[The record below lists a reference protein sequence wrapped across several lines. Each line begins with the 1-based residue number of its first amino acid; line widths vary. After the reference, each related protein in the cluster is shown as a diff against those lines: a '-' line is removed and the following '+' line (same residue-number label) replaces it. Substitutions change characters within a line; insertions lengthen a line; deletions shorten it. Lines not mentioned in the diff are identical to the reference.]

1 MPNSHCKVQ
10 DTFEAWL
17 AFTEAVPGAMQTD
30 WHSSTPEVSNL
41 TTLCKVCVDAYLRRY
56 NGLSISYRYTPPTYI
71 LSSGSC
77 MDIPFELQFDLTTFM
92 QVIFIDLVL
101 SGDNAII
108 IGMAAA
114 SLPPALRRKAIVW
127 GIALAVVLRVVLAAL
142 TVYLL
147 TITGL
152 KLVGGLLLFV
162 VCYQL
167 WKDLRSDGEDEV
179 GSEDVTAASDAEG
192 AEETSLLSPM
202 FIRAM
207 LTIIVADVSMSL
219 DNVLGVAG
227 AAKDNVQ
234 MLVFGLVLSIVLMA
248 IGANLVA
255 RMLNRYQWIG
265 YIGLAVIVWVAGEMT
280 YIGTIEV
287 YDYLRA

>member
-1 MPNSHCKVQ
+1 MEFITN
-10 DTFEAWL
+10 F
-17 AFTEAVPGAMQTD
+17 
-30 WHSSTPEVSNL
+30 
-41 TTLCKVCVDAYLRRY
+41 
-56 NGLSISYRYTPPTYI
+56 
-71 LSSGSC
+71 
-77 MDIPFELQFDLTTFM
+77 QFDLTIFM
-92 QVIFIDLVL
+92 QVVFIDLIL

-114 SLPPALRRKAIVW
+114 ALPAGLRQKAIVW
-127 GIALAVVLRVVLAAL
+127 GIALAVILRIVLAAL

-147 TITGL
+147 SISGL

-167 WKDLRSDGEDEV
+167 WKDLASAGHEDS
-179 GSEDVTAASDAEG
+179 G
-192 AEETSLLSPM
+192 EETGNQDDGTGDAKDSGIMSPI
-202 FIRAM
+202 FLRAM
-207 LTIIVADVSMSL
+207 ATIIIADVSMSL

-227 AAKDNVQ
+227 AAKDNVG
-234 MLVFGLVLSIVLMA
+234 MLVFGLVLSIILMA

-280 YIGTIEV
+280 YVGIVEV
-287 YDYLRA
+287 HEYFNA

>member
-1 MPNSHCKVQ
+1 
-10 DTFEAWL
+10 
-17 AFTEAVPGAMQTD
+17 
-30 WHSSTPEVSNL
+30 
-41 TTLCKVCVDAYLRRY
+41 
-56 NGLSISYRYTPPTYI
+56 
-71 LSSGSC
+71 
-77 MDIPFELQFDLTTFM
+77 MDMPFEIQFDLTTFM

-114 SLPPALRRKAIVW
+114 SLPPALRQKAIVW
-127 GIALAVVLRVVLAAL
+127 GIALAVILRVVLAAL

-167 WKDLRSDGEDEV
+167 WKDLRSDGEEEQ
-179 GSEDVTAASDAEG
+179 SQEDAAEDGEAGDAEEAG
-192 AEETSLLSPM
+192 IFSPM
-202 FIRAM
+202 FMRAM
-207 LTIIVADVSMSL
+207 ATIIIADVSMSL

-227 AAKDNVQ
+227 AAKDNVS

-248 IGANLVA
+248 VGANLVA

-280 YIGTIEV
+280 YVGTIEV
-287 YDYLRA
+287 YEYLRA

>member
-1 MPNSHCKVQ
+1 
-10 DTFEAWL
+10 
-17 AFTEAVPGAMQTD
+17 
-30 WHSSTPEVSNL
+30 
-41 TTLCKVCVDAYLRRY
+41 
-56 NGLSISYRYTPPTYI
+56 
-71 LSSGSC
+71 
-77 MDIPFELQFDLTTFM
+77 MDIPFEIQFDLTTFM
-92 QVIFIDLVL
+92 QVVFIDLVL

-114 SLPPALRRKAIVW
+114 SLPPALRQKAIVW

-147 TITGL
+147 SITGL
-152 KLVGGLLLFV
+152 KLVGGVLLFV

-167 WKDLRSDGEDEV
+167 WKDLRSD
-179 GSEDVTAASDAEG
+179 SEEKQSQKEKTAETGAEDAETAG
-192 AEETSLLSPM
+192 IFSPM
-202 FIRAM
+202 FMRAM
-207 LTIIVADVSMSL
+207 ATIIVADVSMSL

-248 IGANLVA
+248 VDANLGA
-255 RMLNRYQWIG
+255 RLLHRYQWIG

-280 YIGTIEV
+280 YVGTVEV
-287 YDYLRA
+287 YEHLRA

>member
-1 MPNSHCKVQ
+1 
-10 DTFEAWL
+10 
-17 AFTEAVPGAMQTD
+17 
-30 WHSSTPEVSNL
+30 
-41 TTLCKVCVDAYLRRY
+41 
-56 NGLSISYRYTPPTYI
+56 
-71 LSSGSC
+71 
-77 MDIPFELQFDLTTFM
+77 MDFITNFQFDLTTFM
-92 QVIFIDLVL
+92 QVVFIDLVL

-114 SLPPALRRKAIVW
+114 ALPAELRKKAIVW
-127 GIALAVVLRVVLAAL
+127 GIALAVILRIVLAAM

-147 TITGL
+147 SITGL
-152 KLVGGLLLFV
+152 KLAGGLLLFV

-167 WKDLRSDGEDEV
+167 WRDLTSGGHEE
-179 GSEDVTAASDAEG
+179 GGEG
-192 AEETSLLSPM
+192 AETQEDDSAAAIDNSIMSPM
-202 FIRAM
+202 FLRAM
-207 LTIIVADVSMSL
+207 ATIIVADVSMSL

-227 AAKDNVQ
+227 AAKDNVG

-280 YIGTIEV
+280 YVGIVEV
-287 YDYLRA
+287 HEYLNA

>member
-1 MPNSHCKVQ
+1 
-10 DTFEAWL
+10 
-17 AFTEAVPGAMQTD
+17 
-30 WHSSTPEVSNL
+30 
-41 TTLCKVCVDAYLRRY
+41 
-56 NGLSISYRYTPPTYI
+56 
-71 LSSGSC
+71 

>member
-1 MPNSHCKVQ
+1 
-10 DTFEAWL
+10 
-17 AFTEAVPGAMQTD
+17 
-30 WHSSTPEVSNL
+30 
-41 TTLCKVCVDAYLRRY
+41 
-56 NGLSISYRYTPPTYI
+56 
-71 LSSGSC
+71 

-92 QVIFIDLVL
+92 QVVFIDLVL

-114 SLPPALRRKAIVW
+114 ALPPALRQKAIVW
-127 GIALAVVLRVVLAAL
+127 GIALAVILRVVLAAL

-167 WKDLRSDGEDEV
+167 WRDLRGGGHDEAGAGSDDGDGEADDSDSV
-179 GSEDVTAASDAEG
+179 GL
-192 AEETSLLSPM
+192 TSPIFL
-202 FIRAM
+202 RAM

-248 IGANLVA
+248 VGANLVA

-280 YIGTIEV
+280 YVGGVEV
-287 YDYLRA
+287 WEYWRA

>member
-1 MPNSHCKVQ
+1 MDMP
-10 DTFEAWL
+10 
-17 AFTEAVPGAMQTD
+17 
-30 WHSSTPEVSNL
+30 
-41 TTLCKVCVDAYLRRY
+41 
-56 NGLSISYRYTPPTYI
+56 
-71 LSSGSC
+71 
-77 MDIPFELQFDLTTFM
+77 FDLNFDLATFM

-114 SLPPALRRKAIVW
+114 SLPPALRQKAIVW
-127 GIALAVVLRVVLAAL
+127 GIALAVILRIVLAAL

-147 TITGL
+147 SITGL

-167 WKDLRSDGEDEV
+167 WKDLRSGAEDEQ
-179 GSEDVTAASDAEG
+179 SQADALNDSDAENAG
-192 AEETSLLSPM
+192 RVSIFSPM

-207 LTIIVADVSMSL
+207 ATIIVADVSMSL

-234 MLVFGLVLSIVLMA
+234 MLVFGLILSIVLMA
-248 IGANLVA
+248 VGANLVA
-255 RMLNRYQWIG
+255 RLLNKYQWIG

-280 YIGTIEV
+280 YVGTNEV
-287 YDYLRA
+287 YEYLRI

>member
-1 MPNSHCKVQ
+1 
-10 DTFEAWL
+10 
-17 AFTEAVPGAMQTD
+17 
-30 WHSSTPEVSNL
+30 
-41 TTLCKVCVDAYLRRY
+41 
-56 NGLSISYRYTPPTYI
+56 
-71 LSSGSC
+71 
-77 MDIPFELQFDLTTFM
+77 MDIPFEIQFDLTTFM
-92 QVIFIDLVL
+92 QVVFIDLVL

-114 SLPPALRRKAIVW
+114 SLPPALRQKAIVW

-147 TITGL
+147 SITGL
-152 KLVGGLLLFV
+152 KLVGGVLLFV

-167 WKDLRSDGEDEV
+167 WQDLRSD
-179 GSEDVTAASDAEG
+179 SEEKQSQKEKTAETGAEDAETAG
-192 AEETSLLSPM
+192 IFSPM
-202 FIRAM
+202 FMRAM
-207 LTIIVADVSMSL
+207 ATIIVADVSMSL

-248 IGANLVA
+248 VGANLVA
-255 RMLNRYQWIG
+255 RLLHRYQWIG

-280 YIGTIEV
+280 YVGTVEV
-287 YDYLRA
+287 YEHLRA

>member
-1 MPNSHCKVQ
+1 
-10 DTFEAWL
+10 
-17 AFTEAVPGAMQTD
+17 
-30 WHSSTPEVSNL
+30 
-41 TTLCKVCVDAYLRRY
+41 
-56 NGLSISYRYTPPTYI
+56 
-71 LSSGSC
+71 
-77 MDIPFELQFDLTTFM
+77 MDIPFQLQFDLTTFM
-92 QVIFIDLVL
+92 QVVFIDLVL

-114 SLPPALRRKAIVW
+114 ALPPALRQKAIVW
-127 GIALAVVLRVVLAAL
+127 GIALAVILRVILAAL

-147 TITGL
+147 TIIGL

-167 WKDLRSDGEDEV
+167 WKDLRSAGHDESESDGASQDSD
-179 GSEDVTAASDAEG
+179 SEDAETAG
-192 AEETSLLSPM
+192 ILSPM

-227 AAKDNVQ
+227 AAKDNIQ

-248 IGANLVA
+248 VGANLVA

-265 YIGLAVIVWVAGEMT
+265 FIGLAVIVWVAGDMT
-280 YIGTIEV
+280 YEGAVEV
-287 YDYLRA
+287 YEYLRA

>member
-1 MPNSHCKVQ
+1 
-10 DTFEAWL
+10 
-17 AFTEAVPGAMQTD
+17 
-30 WHSSTPEVSNL
+30 
-41 TTLCKVCVDAYLRRY
+41 
-56 NGLSISYRYTPPTYI
+56 
-71 LSSGSC
+71 
-77 MDIPFELQFDLTTFM
+77 MDIPFQLQFDLTTFM
-92 QVIFIDLVL
+92 QVVFIDLVL

-114 SLPPALRRKAIVW
+114 ALPSALRQKAIVW
-127 GIALAVVLRVVLAAL
+127 GIALAVILRVVLAAL

-147 TITGL
+147 TIIGL

-167 WKDLRSDGEDEV
+167 WNDLRASGHDEQESDSASQDGKDE
-179 GSEDVTAASDAEG
+179 EAANAG
-192 AEETSLLSPM
+192 ILSPM

-227 AAKDNVQ
+227 AAKDNIQ

-248 IGANLVA
+248 AGANLVA
-255 RMLNRYQWIG
+255 RLLNRYQWIG

-280 YIGTIEV
+280 FVGTIEV
-287 YDYLRA
+287 FEYLRA

>member
-1 MPNSHCKVQ
+1 
-10 DTFEAWL
+10 
-17 AFTEAVPGAMQTD
+17 
-30 WHSSTPEVSNL
+30 
-41 TTLCKVCVDAYLRRY
+41 
-56 NGLSISYRYTPPTYI
+56 
-71 LSSGSC
+71 
-77 MDIPFELQFDLTTFM
+77 MDIGFNLQFDLTTFM

-114 SLPPALRRKAIVW
+114 SLPPALRQKAIVW
-127 GIALAVVLRVVLAAL
+127 GIALAVILRIVLAAL

-152 KLVGGLLLFV
+152 KLVGGLLLFI

-167 WKDLRSDGEDEV
+167 WKDLRKDGGEEEQADEAV
-179 GSEDVTAASDAEG
+179 EDAETVDG
-192 AEETSLLSPM
+192 AEAGIFSPM
-202 FIRAM
+202 FLRAM
-207 LTIIVADVSMSL
+207 LTIIIADVSMSL

-227 AAKDNVQ
+227 AAKDNVH

-248 IGANLVA
+248 VGANLVA

-280 YIGTIEV
+280 YVGTVEV
-287 YDYLRA
+287 YEYLRA

>member
-1 MPNSHCKVQ
+1 
-10 DTFEAWL
+10 
-17 AFTEAVPGAMQTD
+17 
-30 WHSSTPEVSNL
+30 
-41 TTLCKVCVDAYLRRY
+41 
-56 NGLSISYRYTPPTYI
+56 
-71 LSSGSC
+71 

-167 WKDLRSDGEDEV
+167 WKDLRSDGEDEI
-179 GSEDVTAASDAEG
+179 GSEDVTEASDAEG

>member
-1 MPNSHCKVQ
+1 
-10 DTFEAWL
+10 
-17 AFTEAVPGAMQTD
+17 
-30 WHSSTPEVSNL
+30 
-41 TTLCKVCVDAYLRRY
+41 
-56 NGLSISYRYTPPTYI
+56 
-71 LSSGSC
+71 
-77 MDIPFELQFDLTTFM
+77 MDIISHLQFDLTTFM
-92 QVIFIDLVL
+92 QVVFIDLVL

-114 SLPPALRRKAIVW
+114 ALPPKLRQKAIVW
-127 GIALAVVLRVVLAAL
+127 GIALAVILRIVLAAL

-147 TITGL
+147 SITGL

-162 VCYQL
+162 VGYQL
-167 WKDLRSDGEDEV
+167 WSDLRSNGHEEDEKH
-179 GSEDVTAASDAEG
+179 EG
-192 AEETSLLSPM
+192 AQADGATNADSAGVSSPM

-227 AAKDNVQ
+227 AAKDNIQ

-255 RMLNRYQWIG
+255 NLLNRYQWIG

-280 YIGTIEV
+280 FVGSIEV
-287 YDYLRA
+287 YEYLRA

>member
-1 MPNSHCKVQ
+1 MP
-10 DTFEAWL
+10 
-17 AFTEAVPGAMQTD
+17 
-30 WHSSTPEVSNL
+30 
-41 TTLCKVCVDAYLRRY
+41 
-56 NGLSISYRYTPPTYI
+56 
-71 LSSGSC
+71 
-77 MDIPFELQFDLTTFM
+77 FDLNFDLATFM

-114 SLPPALRRKAIVW
+114 SLPPALRQKAIVW
-127 GIALAVVLRVVLAAL
+127 GIALAVILRVVLAAL

-147 TITGL
+147 SITGL

-167 WKDLRSDGEDEV
+167 WKDLRSGAEDEQ
-179 GSEDVTAASDAEG
+179 SQADALNDSDAENAG
-192 AEETSLLSPM
+192 RVSIFSPM

-207 LTIIVADVSMSL
+207 ATIIVADVSMSL

-234 MLVFGLVLSIVLMA
+234 MLVFGLILSIVLMA
-248 IGANLVA
+248 VGANLVA
-255 RMLNRYQWIG
+255 RLLNKYQWIG

-280 YIGTIEV
+280 YVGTNEV
-287 YDYLRA
+287 YEYLRI

>member
-1 MPNSHCKVQ
+1 
-10 DTFEAWL
+10 
-17 AFTEAVPGAMQTD
+17 
-30 WHSSTPEVSNL
+30 
-41 TTLCKVCVDAYLRRY
+41 
-56 NGLSISYRYTPPTYI
+56 
-71 LSSGSC
+71 
-77 MDIPFELQFDLTTFM
+77 MDIISDFQFDLTTFM
-92 QVIFIDLVL
+92 QVVFIDLVL

-114 SLPPALRRKAIVW
+114 ALPPALRQKAIVW
-127 GIALAVVLRVVLAAL
+127 GIALAVILRIVLAAL

-167 WKDLRSDGEDEV
+167 WKDLASDGHEDSSEEA
-179 GSEDVTAASDAEG
+179 GSQDDDAAGTRDSG
-192 AEETSLLSPM
+192 VLSPM
-202 FIRAM
+202 FLRAM
-207 LTIIVADVSMSL
+207 ATIIVADVSMSL

-227 AAKDNVQ
+227 AAKDNVP

-248 IGANLVA
+248 AGANIVA

-280 YIGTIEV
+280 YHGFVEV
-287 YDYLRA
+287 HEYLSV

>member
-1 MPNSHCKVQ
+1 
-10 DTFEAWL
+10 
-17 AFTEAVPGAMQTD
+17 
-30 WHSSTPEVSNL
+30 
-41 TTLCKVCVDAYLRRY
+41 
-56 NGLSISYRYTPPTYI
+56 
-71 LSSGSC
+71 
-77 MDIPFELQFDLTTFM
+77 MDVPFEIQFDFTTFM
-92 QVIFIDLVL
+92 QVVFIDLVL

-114 SLPPALRRKAIVW
+114 ALPPALRKKAIVW
-127 GIALAVVLRVVLAAL
+127 GIALAVILRVVLAAL

-167 WKDLRSDGEDEV
+167 WKDLRSDGHEENSAADDERDD
-179 GSEDVTAASDAEG
+179 EAEG
-192 AEETSLLSPM
+192 ADDESLLSPM
-202 FIRAM
+202 FLRAM

-248 IGANLVA
+248 VGANLVA
-255 RMLNRYQWIG
+255 RLLNRYQWIG
-265 YIGLAVIVWVAGEMT
+265 YIGLAVIVWVACEMT
-280 YIGTIEV
+280 YVGGVEV
-287 YDYLRA
+287 WDYLRA

>member
-1 MPNSHCKVQ
+1 
-10 DTFEAWL
+10 
-17 AFTEAVPGAMQTD
+17 
-30 WHSSTPEVSNL
+30 
-41 TTLCKVCVDAYLRRY
+41 
-56 NGLSISYRYTPPTYI
+56 
-71 LSSGSC
+71 
-77 MDIPFELQFDLTTFM
+77 MDMPFELNFDLATFM

-114 SLPPALRRKAIVW
+114 SLPPALRQKAIVW
-127 GIALAVVLRVVLAAL
+127 GIALAVILRIVLAAL

-147 TITGL
+147 SITGL

-167 WKDLRSDGEDEV
+167 WKDLRSGAEDEQ
-179 GSEDVTAASDAEG
+179 SQADALNDPDAENAG
-192 AEETSLLSPM
+192 CVSIYSPM

-207 LTIIVADVSMSL
+207 ATIIVADVSMSL

-234 MLVFGLVLSIVLMA
+234 MLVFGLILSIVLMA
-248 IGANLVA
+248 FGANLVA
-255 RMLNRYQWIG
+255 RLLNKYQWIG

-280 YIGTIEV
+280 YVGTNEV
-287 YDYLRA
+287 YEYLRI

>member
-1 MPNSHCKVQ
+1 
-10 DTFEAWL
+10 
-17 AFTEAVPGAMQTD
+17 
-30 WHSSTPEVSNL
+30 
-41 TTLCKVCVDAYLRRY
+41 
-56 NGLSISYRYTPPTYI
+56 
-71 LSSGSC
+71 

-179 GSEDVTAASDAEG
+179 GSEDITAASDAEG